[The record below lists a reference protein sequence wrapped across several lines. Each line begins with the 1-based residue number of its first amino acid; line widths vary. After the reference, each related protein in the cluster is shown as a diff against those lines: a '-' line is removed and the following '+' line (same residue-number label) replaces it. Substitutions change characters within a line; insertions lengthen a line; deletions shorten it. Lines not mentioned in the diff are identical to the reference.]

1 VKVPVSGTSKFR
13 TGTDSAI
20 RNIVLLSSHRDY
32 ETEKDWE
39 WFRNDSAYSDA
50 LRFVPGESDGMLSG
64 EKFEMMVT
72 ERWSSR
78 VSSLA

>member
-39 WFRNDSAYSDA
+39 WFRND
-50 LRFVPGESDGMLSG
+50 FVPGESDGMLSG
-64 EKFEMMVT
+64 EKFEMVVT